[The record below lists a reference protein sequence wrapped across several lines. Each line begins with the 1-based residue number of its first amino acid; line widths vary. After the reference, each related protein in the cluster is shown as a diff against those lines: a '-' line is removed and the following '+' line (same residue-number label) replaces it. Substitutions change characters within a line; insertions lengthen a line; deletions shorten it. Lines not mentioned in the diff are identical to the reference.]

1 MVGYDKNTLC
11 RMLGRIKCYKY
22 IYKYKLFFFFFLI
35 FSLHGE
41 SAGCFSC

>member
-22 IYKYKLFFFFFLI
+22 IYKYKLIYICIFNFFR
-35 FSLHGE
+35 
-41 SAGCFSC
+41 AW